1 MQCSD
6 LFFVGCSLCF
16 FQWAGFAFSSSTIYG
31 CTHGLVEANLM
42 EENCFSLAKRTDVTL
57 AMHIAI
63 NQLSRYRTR
72 WNPGIHIFL
81 GFEAIMLCNCMNIY
95 IYIYI
100 YIHIYIYYIYR
111 IVASTN
117 KKASPEKSCVICV
130 QLPPESLAREDYCI
144 YIYIQ
149 FCGWLSHFARSIVA
163 TCTINI
169 TILNSN
175 QCWILLAFYECTKTH
190 QPNGVGLFEIIVSQN
205 QPGSHFFLLQIAF
218 FTWRVGPNGS
228 RVSLELRCQVRP
240 GGSCLPQPTS
250 RMWWSSPTPR
260 RGPPFFSSSCAL
272 GRCGKMWFLGR
283 SALLKHE
290 TDSFT
295 QVVCHNVNP
304 FARTITSGVIY
315 GDITCWSVKYY
326 RKL

>member
-95 IYIYI
+95 IYIHIYTYI
-100 YIHIYIYYIYR
+100 YIIYIQDSGKYQQKGFSRKVMCHMCPVAAR
-111 IVASTN
+111 I
-117 KKASPEKSCVICV
+117 PC
-130 QLPPESLAREDYCI
+130 QRGLLYI

-250 RMWWSSPTPR
+250 RDVMIQSYTETRSSFFFFFMCLGALRKNVISGPVSIIETWNRQFYTSCLSQCQPICKNNYIWGHIWWYH
-260 RGPPFFSSSCAL
+260 
-272 GRCGKMWFLGR
+272 M
-283 SALLKHE
+283 LK
-290 TDSFT
+290 
-295 QVVCHNVNP
+295 CK
-304 FARTITSGVIY
+304 I
-315 GDITCWSVKYY
+315 
-326 RKL
+326 L